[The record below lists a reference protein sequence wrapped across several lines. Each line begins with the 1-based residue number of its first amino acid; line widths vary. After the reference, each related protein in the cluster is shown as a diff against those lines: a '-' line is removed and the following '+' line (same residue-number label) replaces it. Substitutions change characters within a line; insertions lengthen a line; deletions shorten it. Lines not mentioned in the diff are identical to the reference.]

1 LFDAHFQQR
10 RDVSDPE
17 VLVDLA
23 QGAGFEPALARAAL
37 ADQALGEIVRQEQ
50 QLAYDMNV
58 TGVPAM
64 VVNGKFLIPGAQEPE
79 TYVSVLRKVVAR
91 GG

>member
-1 LFDAHFQQR
+1 VYKRQ
-10 RDVSDPE
+10 
-17 VLVDLA
+17 
-23 QGAGFEPALARAAL
+23 AL
-37 ADQALGEIVRQEQ
+37 ADQALGQIVRQEQ